1 MNERTVTSEA
11 DGASGSR
18 EPLAGWAAFER
29 DLALTLSF
37 LKNEFLVISS
47 KTGNRFVQFNA
58 RPDEGVLAETVSNAY
73 LEAGEKLDEAQL
85 AALAGLGW
93 LAPTRAPDEAPAKG
107 SPNFFREF
115 PTPVSFSEIAR
126 LATRTLSEVHGLPG
140 PEALEYHAFDD
151 PGRPVTLPGLHLD
164 RAPRPAPK
172 AKPVSKRR
180 KSGPFARLRAEVL
193 AAAREASGFGALE
206 YDADGDLAVP
216 VGRRMGWV
224 RPYQKPFYVRVF
236 CHLLE
241 VEADEELLERIHEV
255 NSRLPLA
262 RVIYKAGNLY
272 LGVDF
277 PAAPFH
283 AAHLSQ
289 AVTALASLADDVLN
303 DLRPRV
309 GKIQEGSEPKVN

>member
-1 MNERTVTSEA
+1 MNERTAISAPSSIPGTT
-11 DGASGSR
+11 
-18 EPLAGWAAFER
+18 EPLTGWAAFER
-29 DLALTLSF
+29 DLALTLSV
-37 LKNEFLVISS
+37 LKDEFLVISS
-47 KTGNRFVQFNA
+47 KAGNRFVQFNA
-58 RPDEGVLAETVSNAY
+58 RPDKSVVAETVSNAY
-73 LEAGEKLDEAQL
+73 LEPGEKLDEPQVTAL
-85 AALAGLGW
+85 AAMGW
-93 LAPTRAPDEAPAKG
+93 LAPVRAPEEPPAKG

-115 PTPVSFSEIAR
+115 PAPFSCSEIAR
-126 LATRTLSEVHGLPG
+126 LATRTLSEVHHLPG

-151 PGRPVTLPGLHLD
+151 PGHPVTLPGLHLD
-164 RAPRPAPK
+164 RAPRQAPK

-180 KSGPFARLRAEVL
+180 SSGPFARLRAEVL

-206 YDADGDLAVP
+206 YDADGDLAIP

-241 VEADEELLERIHEV
+241 VEADDELTERIHEV

-309 GKIQEGSEPKVN
+309 GKIEEASEPKVN